1 MSEFIPPPG
10 RVEAHRGQFTQFVY
24 LYQSRSALQVLW
36 AKEAP
41 PPSPEEIEDRRRAV
55 THDSDIRLSRRPPEP
70 TEWSIAFTPSFLKSI
85 YGVDKKMQG
94 RILTAIAQL
103 SEEPIAL
110 QGDTI
115 KPLDG
120 NLKGLWR
127 FRIGD
132 YRLLYEPRE
141 NPKRVVL
148 VDFAARG
155 GVYE

>member
-1 MSEFIPPPG
+1 MPEFILPAG
-10 RVEAHRGQFTQFVY
+10 YAEALRGQFTQFTY
-24 LYQSRSALQVLW
+24 LYESRSTLQELW
-36 AKEAP
+36 AKEVP
-41 PPSPEEIEDRRRAV
+41 PEETFRAA
-55 THDSDIRLSRRPPEP
+55 THDSGIRFSRRPPEP
-70 TEWSIAFTPSFLKSI
+70 TEWSIAFTPTFLKSMS
-85 YGVDKKMQG
+85 GVDKKIQG

-103 SEEPIAL
+103 SEEPLVL

-127 FRIGD
+127 FRMGD
-132 YRLLYEPRE
+132 YRLVYEPRQS
-141 NPKRVVL
+141 PKSVVL